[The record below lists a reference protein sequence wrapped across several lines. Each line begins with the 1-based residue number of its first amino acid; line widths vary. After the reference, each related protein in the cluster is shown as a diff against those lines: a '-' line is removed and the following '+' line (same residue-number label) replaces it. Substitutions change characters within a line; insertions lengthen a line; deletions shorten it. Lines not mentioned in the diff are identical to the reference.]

1 MKKGK
6 PLIWF
11 EEGEEE
17 ISSFLS
23 HTYNDSKRRR
33 ERQRKRRKWGEKE
46 REMKTRNDGK
56 KK

>member
-1 MKKGK
+1 MEKGK

-23 HTYNDSKRRR
+23 HTCNDSKR
-33 ERQRKRRKWGEKE
+33 GEKSKEKGENGEKMKEKKE
-46 REMKTRNDGK
+46 RG
-56 KK
+56 